1 MQYTTQMRCVKYYAR
16 CTLWLLELFVMER
29 NVQIEF
35 DGEVPGLA
43 KAFGEVLRKLRYERS
58 MSQQVLATESGLDRG
73 YISLLERGKNHPS
86 LPAIFLLAQVLDCT
100 PAAIVLAVD
109 ERIRA
114 MHIEAQAAKSRKP

>member
-1 MQYTTQMRCVKYYAR
+1 MGRD
-16 CTLWLLELFVMER
+16 
-29 NVQIEF
+29 VQIEF

-43 KAFGEVLRKLRYERS
+43 TAFGEVLRHLRHGRS
-58 MSQQVLATESGLDRG
+58 MSQQFLATESGLDRG

-109 ERIRA
+109 EKVRA
-114 MHIEAQAAKSRKP
+114 MHLAAQALKDRKP